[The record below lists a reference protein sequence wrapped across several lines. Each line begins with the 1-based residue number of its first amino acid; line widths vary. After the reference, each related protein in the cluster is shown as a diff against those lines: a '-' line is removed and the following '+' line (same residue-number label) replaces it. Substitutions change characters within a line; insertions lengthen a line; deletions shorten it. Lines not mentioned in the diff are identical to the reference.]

1 MLDAILHRA
10 LFFAVPEFIKR
21 TAKYAKNAKGVY
33 ESKLYHTV
41 FSLSYP
47 PVTPVIL
54 FKILIFRSP
63 PSTPFTPVPYLVL
76 LQIAEQ
82 QHDIEDADNSAYE
95 QQQPFGGRAVSVV
108 AHYLWGRGQI
118 DLQENGPGKL
128 DAQQHLG
135 VNKSLERIRD
145 EENDD

>member
-1 MLDAILHRA
+1 MGTFLFCQLLLWQKRNVPIVLIALVFIIYLFVEILRDPPA
-10 LFFAVPEFIKR
+10 
-21 TAKYAKNAKGVY
+21 
-33 ESKLYHTV
+33 
-41 FSLSYP
+41 YP
-47 PVTPVIL
+47 PVTPVLL
-54 FKILIFRSP
+54 FNILIFRSP